1 MRSEHVQL
9 VGKRRPYFVS
19 DAVDVVLLLRRESR
33 ALEDALGQEL
43 GADEGE
49 LGGPLEEHQANVAFC
64 QLVVPLCS
72 LAHACNNFLATSG
85 A

>member
-1 MRSEHVQL
+1 M
-9 VGKRRPYFVS
+9 S

-49 LGGPLEEHQANVAFC
+49 LGGPLEEHEAHVAFGQVVVLLV
-64 QLVVPLCS
+64 QLGPRVEQL
-72 LAHACNNFLATSG
+72 LGLLRHAALGLKAKRQEV
-85 A
+85 